1 MKKLSPSPLPSF
13 PQFSW
18 LPFEV
23 LLEEILC
30 LHTKVN
36 ISFLSFY
43 RSSDEMSCV
52 NPLKAEKRNSD
63 SPTENCE
70 LRFLTG

>member
-1 MKKLSPSPLPSF
+1 MRMAAMS
-13 PQFSW
+13 
-18 LPFEV
+18 
-23 LLEEILC
+23 C
-30 LHTKVN
+30 
-36 ISFLSFY
+36 FY

-70 LRFLTG
+70 LQFLTG